1 MDYFSLCSYA
11 EDLCHTVPF
20 HCRRNGTCRVVH
32 RNNVYVSVQEPRAVR
47 CKRPSKMTEFF
58 RKLHWTVHC
67 LDMLVAMSSEFD
79 GSYYM
84 QYRAGS
90 V

>member
-1 MDYFSLCSYA
+1 
-11 EDLCHTVPF
+11 
-20 HCRRNGTCRVVH
+20 
-32 RNNVYVSVQEPRAVR
+32 
-47 CKRPSKMTEFF
+47 MTEFF